1 MPSLWKPR
9 CDRSDW
15 HGVVGNRAIEQI
27 GIDPYRVS
35 RGRSSG
41 SGMRVRVPSDAGA
54 AAISS
59 LLKAAAGALARFLSV
74 EKMVSAEVDIQLHAQ
89 ASLSVHGSSKFQPTS
104 GAAATTSHGMVPD
117 LS

>member
-1 MPSLWKPR
+1 M
-9 CDRSDW
+9 
-15 HGVVGNRAIEQI
+15 G
-27 GIDPYRVS
+27 
-35 RGRSSG
+35 
-41 SGMRVRVPSDAGA
+41 VRVPSDAGA

-59 LLKAAAGALARFLSV
+59 LLKAAAGALVRFLSV
-74 EKMVSAEVDIQLHAQ
+74 EKVVSAEVDIQLHAK